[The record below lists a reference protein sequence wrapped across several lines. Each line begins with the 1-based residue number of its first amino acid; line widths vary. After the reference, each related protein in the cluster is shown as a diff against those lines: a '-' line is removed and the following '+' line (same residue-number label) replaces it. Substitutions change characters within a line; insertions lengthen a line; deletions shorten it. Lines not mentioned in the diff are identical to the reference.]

1 MEYYATM
8 KKNGVDVCVLIGKVL
23 WGILSLKSNMQPWLV
38 WLSGLSAGLWTGG
51 SPVWFP
57 VGVQVW
63 VVGQVPG
70 GEHVGGNQTLIFLSL
85 SFSFPSPLF
94 KNG

>member
-1 MEYYATM
+1 MCPDWESSVRDFKF
-8 KKNGVDVCVLIGKVL
+8 KKQHAALAGVAQWIECGTVN
-23 WGILSLKSNMQPWLV
+23 WGITSLV
-38 WLSGLSAGLWTGG
+38 
-51 SPVWFP
+51 P